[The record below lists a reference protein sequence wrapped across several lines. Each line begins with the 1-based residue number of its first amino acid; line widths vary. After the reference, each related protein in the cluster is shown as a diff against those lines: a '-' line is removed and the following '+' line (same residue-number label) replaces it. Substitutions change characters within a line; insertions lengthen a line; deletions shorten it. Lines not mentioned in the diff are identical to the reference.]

1 LSCLKLGHKISLDE
15 EVKMQVYLDN
25 NATTMCDP
33 QVVEAMQPFFS
44 ELYGNPSSL
53 HKFGTSAHPA
63 LRNAINQVYS
73 ALNAS
78 DEDDIVFTSCATES
92 NNWVLKS
99 VWIDHILN
107 GDKNHIVTTEVEHPS
122 VLSTCRFLE
131 EQGVKVTYL
140 PVNEEGIVEAHT
152 VKSFITEKTALV
164 SIMWASNETGMNFPI
179 KEIGE
184 ICKDKGVLFHSD
196 GVQAVGKIPV
206 DLQDVHIDFVSMSA
220 HKFHGPKGIGALY
233 IRNSQALSPHMH
245 GGEQMGHRRSG
256 TLNVPYIVGMG
267 KALELATTNIEE
279 KMASIRAKR
288 DRLEDALLELS
299 DTFVVGKR
307 EHRNPNTILISIRG
321 VEGEGMLWDLNN
333 GQIGAST
340 GSACAS
346 EDLEANTV
354 MLAIGADTELA
365 HTGIRLSL
373 SRFTT
378 DAEID
383 YTIAHFKSAVARLR
397 AISSSFAVVQ
407 PTKGGEAQA
416 CEIH

>member
-1 LSCLKLGHKISLDE
+1 
-15 EVKMQVYLDN
+15 MNVYMDN
-25 NATTMCDP
+25 NATTMVDP
-33 QVVEAMQPFFS
+33 EVLKEMTPFFS
-44 ELYGNPSSL
+44 EMYGNPNSL
-53 HKFGTSAHPA
+53 HKFGTSTHPA
-63 LRNAINQVYS
+63 LSKAIDQVYT
-73 ALNAS
+73 ALNAA
-78 DEDDIVFTSCATES
+78 DADDIVFTSCATEA

-99 VWIDHILN
+99 VWVDKILN

-122 VLSTCRFLE
+122 ILSTCKFLE
-131 EQGVKVTYL
+131 DNGVKVTYL

-164 SIMWASNETGMNFPI
+164 SVMWASNETGMIFPI

-184 ICKDKGVLFHSD
+184 ICKEKGVLFHSD

-206 DLQDVHIDFVSMSA
+206 DLQDVHVDFVSMSA
-220 HKFHGPKGIGALY
+220 HKFHGPKGVGALY
-233 IRNSQALSPHMH
+233 IKNSQALSPLLH
-245 GGEQMGHRRSG
+245 GGEHMGGRRSG
-256 TLNVPYIVGMG
+256 TLNVPGIVGMG
-267 KALELATTNIEE
+267 KAIEIATTDMET

-299 DTFVVGKR
+299 DTFTVGSR
-307 EHRNPNTILISIRG
+307 DNRTPNTILISIRG

-354 MLAIGADTELA
+354 MLAIGADNELA

-378 DAEID
+378 DEEVDYVID
-383 YTIAHFKSAVARLR
+383 HFKKAVARLR
-397 AISSSFAVVQ
+397 AISSSFAKVQ
-407 PTKGGEAQA
+407 PTPGGEAGECHIPHHIA
-416 CEIH
+416 HH

>member
-1 LSCLKLGHKISLDE
+1 
-15 EVKMQVYLDN
+15 MQVYLDN

-33 QVVEAMQPFFS
+33 QVVEVMTPFFS

-53 HKFGTSAHPA
+53 HKFGTASHPA
-63 LRNAINQVYS
+63 LRNAINQVYT

-78 DEDDIVFTSCATES
+78 DNDDVVFTSCATES

-99 VWIDHILN
+99 VFTDLIVN
-107 GDKNHIVTTEVEHPS
+107 GDKNHIVTSEVEHPS
-122 VLSTCRFLE
+122 ILTTCKFLE
-131 EQGVKVTYL
+131 EEGVKVTYL
-140 PVNEEGIVEAHT
+140 PVNDQGVVEAHT
-152 VKSFITEKTALV
+152 VRSFITEKTALV
-164 SIMWASNETGMNFPI
+164 SIMWASNETGMLFPI

-184 ICKDKGVLFHSD
+184 ICKEKGVLFHSD
-196 GVQAVGKIPV
+196 AVQAVGKIPV
-206 DLQDVHIDFVSMSA
+206 DLQDIHVDFLSMSA
-220 HKFHGPKGIGALY
+220 HKFHGPKGVGALY
-233 IRNSQALSPHMH
+233 IRNSQKLTPLLH

-267 KALELATTNIEE
+267 KAIELATTNIEE
-279 KMASIRAKR
+279 TMASIRAKR

-299 DTFVVGKR
+299 DTFVVGNR
-307 EHRNPNTILISIRG
+307 ENRTPNTILISIRG

-354 MLAIGADTELA
+354 MLAIGADNELA

-383 YTIAHFKSAVARLR
+383 YTISHFKNAVARLR
-397 AISSSFAVVQ
+397 AISSSFAIVQ

-416 CEIH
+416 CEMH

>member
-1 LSCLKLGHKISLDE
+1 
-15 EVKMQVYLDN
+15 MQVYMDN
-25 NATTMCDP
+25 NATTMVDP
-33 QVVEAMQPFFS
+33 EVLKEMTPFFS
-44 ELYGNPSSL
+44 EMYGNPNSL
-53 HKFGTSAHPA
+53 HKFGTSTHPA
-63 LRNAINQVYS
+63 LSKAIDRVYR
-73 ALNAS
+73 ALNAA
-78 DEDDIVFTSCATES
+78 DEDDIVFTSCATEA

-99 VWIDHILN
+99 IWVDKILN

-122 VLSTCRFLE
+122 ILSTCKFLE
-131 EQGVKVTYL
+131 DNGVKVTYL

-152 VKSFITEKTALV
+152 VKSFITDKTALV
-164 SIMWASNETGMNFPI
+164 SVMWASNETGMIFPI

-184 ICKDKGVLFHSD
+184 ICKEKGVLFHSD

-206 DLQDVHIDFVSMSA
+206 DLQAVHVDFVSMSA
-220 HKFHGPKGIGALY
+220 HKFHGPKGVGALY
-233 IRNSQALSPHMH
+233 IKNSQKLSPLLH
-245 GGEQMGHRRSG
+245 GGEHMGGRRSG
-256 TLNVPYIVGMG
+256 TLNVPGIVGMG
-267 KALELATTNIEE
+267 KAIELATTDMES

-299 DTFVVGKR
+299 DTFTVGNR
-307 EHRNPNTILISIRG
+307 DNRTPNTILISIRG

-354 MLAIGADTELA
+354 MLAIGADNELA

-378 DAEID
+378 DEEVD
-383 YTIAHFKSAVARLR
+383 YVIEHFKKAVERLR
-397 AISSSFAVVQ
+397 AISSSFAKVP
-407 PTKGGEAQA
+407 PTPGGEAGE
-416 CEIH
+416 CHIPHHTPHH

>member
-1 LSCLKLGHKISLDE
+1 
-15 EVKMQVYLDN
+15 MQVYLDN

-33 QVVEAMQPFFS
+33 EVVKAMQPFFG
-44 ELYGNPSSL
+44 EIYGNPNSL
-53 HKFGTSAHPA
+53 HKFGTASHPA
-63 LRNAINQVYS
+63 LSNAINQVYIG
-73 ALNAS
+73 LNAS
-78 DEDDIVFTSCATES
+78 DNDDIVFTSCATES

-140 PVNEEGIVEAHT
+140 PVNDQGVVEAHT

-164 SIMWASNETGMNFPI
+164 SVMWASNETGMINPI
-179 KEIGE
+179 DEIGL
-184 ICKDKGVLFHSD
+184 ICKAKGVLFHSD

-206 DLQDVHIDFVSMSA
+206 DLQVTHVDFVSFSA

-233 IRNSQALSPHMH
+233 IKNSQPLTPLMH
-245 GGEQMGHRRSG
+245 GGEHMGGRRSG

-267 KALELATTNIEE
+267 KAVELATKNIEE
-279 KMASIRAKR
+279 TMASIRAKR

-299 DTFVVGKR
+299 DTFVVGDR
-307 EHRNPNTILISIRG
+307 ENRTPNTILISIKG

-354 MLAIGADTELA
+354 MLAIGADNELA

-378 DAEID
+378 DEEID
-383 YTIAHFKSAVARLR
+383 YTIQHFKNAVMRLR
-397 AISSSFAVVQ
+397 NISSSFAIQ
-407 PTKGGEAQA
+407 KPTKGGEVQE
-416 CEIH
+416 CELHHHH

>member
-1 LSCLKLGHKISLDE
+1 
-15 EVKMQVYLDN
+15 MQVYLDN
-25 NATTMCDP
+25 NATTMTDP
-33 QVVEAMQPFFS
+33 LVVEAMQPYFS
-44 ELYGNPSSL
+44 EMYGNPNSL
-53 HKFGTSAHPA
+53 HKFGTATHPA
-63 LRNAINQVYS
+63 LKNAINQIYS
-73 ALNAS
+73 AINAS
-78 DEDDIVFTSCATES
+78 DNDDIIFTSCATES

-122 VLSTCRFLE
+122 VLSTCKFLE
-131 EQGVKVTYL
+131 EQGVQVTYL
-140 PVNEEGIVEAHT
+140 PVNDEGIVEPHT
-152 VKSFITEKTALV
+152 VKSFITDKTALV
-164 SIMWASNETGMNFPI
+164 SVMWASNETGMIFPI

-184 ICKDKGVLFHSD
+184 ICKEKGVLFHSD

-206 DLQDVHIDFVSMSA
+206 DMQDVNVDFMSMSA

-233 IRNSQALSPHMH
+233 IKDSQALSPHLH

-256 TLNVPYIVGMG
+256 TLNVPYIIGMG

-288 DRLEDALLELS
+288 DRLEDALLEIS

-333 GQIGAST
+333 SLIGAST

-346 EDLEANTV
+346 EDLEANSV
-354 MLAIGADTELA
+354 MLAIGADNELA

-383 YTIAHFKSAVARLR
+383 YVIAQFKKAVERLR
-397 AISSSFAVVQ
+397 AISSSFAKVK
-407 PTKGGEAQA
+407 PTPGGEAGE
-416 CEIH
+416 CHIHH